1 MADTL
6 PEGIDLDDIVD
17 ESLPTNTFL
26 VNDDAEQIAG
36 MNDGIEAMRQA
47 VEIILTTK
55 RFNYQIYSGNFG
67 IELDDLIGEDP
78 DYIESTLPERIR
90 DAFSV
95 DDRILREENYSFQ
108 VIGDKMLVSFNVVT
122 VFGTFSE
129 VVQI

>member
-108 VIGDKMLVSFNVVT
+108 MIGDKMLVSFNVVT